1 MVAIYLTT
9 LDSFG
14 KLTVHPDMWIVVILY
29 CALYTLFQ
37 AAMLTY
43 SCFLRRSE
51 DLYEGSRDP
60 VVTWGFRLMVV
71 GSLALAATVMA
82 MVATA

>member
-1 MVAIYLTT
+1 
-9 LDSFG
+9 
-14 KLTVHPDMWIVVILY
+14 MWIVVILY
-29 CALYTLFQ
+29 CALYALFQ

-60 VVTWGFRLMVV
+60 VLTWGFRLMVV